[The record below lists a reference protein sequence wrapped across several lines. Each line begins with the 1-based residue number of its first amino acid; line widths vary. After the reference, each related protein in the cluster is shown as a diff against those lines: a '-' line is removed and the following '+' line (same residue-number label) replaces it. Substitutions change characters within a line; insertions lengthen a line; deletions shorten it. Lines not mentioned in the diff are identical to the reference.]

1 MKWVVIC
8 VVAAL
13 GILLSCNR
21 PQQQWRDIRIDAGEA
36 LVILSEK
43 GIREAGADLD
53 RIENNLLDT
62 HRKIIRLEQLVKPAS
77 DWLEAQKKTDYTQL
91 TWLKEIK
98 RTVTPEGLAQLRND
112 RYEVATLELVA
123 TQDASTKIW
132 DFSSSIKIKDL
143 ETGAVN
149 DANVINDE
157 LNSIKISLEQQ
168 RKTKLDAMALSISTV
183 KGVIE
188 TVKNW
193 HVDRVKNMYVFSGAG
208 LGWSNGLS
216 NGTWTYQFAKK
227 EMVPTDN
234 AASIL
239 KDILSVR
246 R

>member
-1 MKWVVIC
+1 MKWVLIC
-8 VVAAL
+8 VVL
-13 GILLSCNR
+13 VFGILFSLNR

-53 RIENNLLDT
+53 RIENNLLNT
-62 HRKIIRLEQLVKPAS
+62 QQKIVRLEQLVTPAS
-77 DWLEAQKKTDYTQL
+77 DWLEAQKKIDYTPL

-112 RYEVATLELVA
+112 RYEVVTLELVA
-123 TQDASTKIW
+123 TQDASTKVW

-143 ETGAVN
+143 EKGSVN
-149 DANVINDE
+149 DVKVINDE
-157 LNSIKISLEQQ
+157 LNSLKVNLEQQ
-168 RKTKLDAMALSISTV
+168 RKAKLDTMALAISTI

-188 TVKNW
+188 TVKSW
-193 HVDRVKNMYVFSGAG
+193 QVDRVNNMYVFSGPG

-227 EMVPTDN
+227 EIVPTDN

-239 KDILSVR
+239 NGILSAR